1 MTFINLQFSFVFS
14 LAFNNPRPGQLGR
27 LLPNQ
32 NLPLDITLQSPTGAG
47 PFPPIRN
54 NSPYSV
60 IPQPG
65 MMGNQGML
73 GSQGNLGSNSTGK
86 GSRGTAADGGVGVN
100 SVSCIGRVDCPC
112 QCGNHAHSLSLA
124 CGTPRQRVTRSS
136 CSCCFDEVSE
146 LGLLVQTYFSSI
158 PAMGGLNMEGSI
170 QNSWC
175 LLASSD
181 NLLIPPKDVLMCLEY
196 FRTEV

>member
-1 MTFINLQFSFVFS
+1 MVNNRHVLFFPFTFFCFERLSGIKLETCWLDCKSMFSRHMFFLSVNLSFLQAVGPWHAYLCYFTNDIFPEHYFCCYIPLSYINLKFSFVFS

-65 MMGNQGML
+65 MMGNQGMI
-73 GSQGNLGSNSTGK
+73 GNQGNLGNSSTGK
-86 GSRGTAADGGVGVN
+86 GSNVLLT
-100 SVSCIGRVDCPC
+100 
-112 QCGNHAHSLSLA
+112 
-124 CGTPRQRVTRSS
+124 
-136 CSCCFDEVSE
+136 
-146 LGLLVQTYFSSI
+146 LLVGYLT
-158 PAMGGLNMEGSI
+158 
-170 QNSWC
+170 
-175 LLASSD
+175 
-181 NLLIPPKDVLMCLEY
+181 
-196 FRTEV
+196 

>member
-1 MTFINLQFSFVFS
+1 MSFINLQFSFVFS

-73 GSQGNLGSNSTGK
+73 GSQGNLGNNSTGK
-86 GSRGTAADGGVGVN
+86 GSTALVLIDGVCDLTVY
-100 SVSCIGRVDCPC
+100 SFMHIRVVELHRDVLAAICEVRNPTE
-112 QCGNHAHSLSLA
+112 SLSVA
-124 CGTPRQRVTRSS
+124 MGSRSSKMTRSS
-136 CSCCFDEVSE
+136 FNCCFEVSE
-146 LGLLVQTYFSSI
+146 HQSSCLDLLHFHPSYWSEHGRAYV
-158 PAMGGLNMEGSI
+158 
-170 QNSWC
+170 
-175 LLASSD
+175 
-181 NLLIPPKDVLMCLEY
+181 K
-196 FRTEV
+196 

>member
-1 MTFINLQFSFVFS
+1 MFWHHLSFLVCGFIFYVGSWSLLCISLLFIDAIFPKHYFWYSTFPLSYINLQFSFVFS

-65 MMGNQGML
+65 MMGNQGMI
-73 GSQGNLGSNSTGK
+73 GNQGNLGNSSTGK
-86 GSRGTAADGGVGVN
+86 GSN
-100 SVSCIGRVDCPC
+100 
-112 QCGNHAHSLSLA
+112 
-124 CGTPRQRVTRSS
+124 
-136 CSCCFDEVSE
+136 
-146 LGLLVQTYFSSI
+146 GLLT
-158 PAMGGLNMEGSI
+158 
-170 QNSWC
+170 
-175 LLASSD
+175 LLVGFFA
-181 NLLIPPKDVLMCLEY
+181 
-196 FRTEV
+196 